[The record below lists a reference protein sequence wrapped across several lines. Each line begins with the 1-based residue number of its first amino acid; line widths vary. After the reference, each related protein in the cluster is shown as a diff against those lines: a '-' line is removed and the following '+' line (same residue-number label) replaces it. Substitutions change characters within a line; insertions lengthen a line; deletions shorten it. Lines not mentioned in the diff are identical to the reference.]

1 MRQLWQ
7 YKTIKLETKGLMGGF
22 LDISVFDEE
31 LNLLGEQGWEL
42 VTSFDTNM
50 SQGASRE
57 VIAIFKRL
65 RES

>member
-7 YKTIKLETKGLMGGF
+7 YKTIKLETKGFMGGV
-22 LDISVFDEE
+22 LDINVFDEK

-50 SQGASRE
+50 SQGGSRD
-57 VIAIFKRL
+57 VIATFKRP